1 MEIKRDIWMTRNL
14 CLWCQSLSLKQY
26 FQCLTTA
33 ITSPTLMRKNVYT
46 AILICKICFGVNILP
61 LGSFFFFFTIP
72 QGWHCYTAQSS
83 WVRRA
88 EDFHTRGVCFWQ
100 TKCWRFKL
108 DLYCS
113 VALRGYSLAMDV
125 ATDRSIN
132 RWNPPLSFKS
142 KRTPYLQRDSL
153 VSTVNLALGC

>member
-1 MEIKRDIWMTRNL
+1 MTGNL

-46 AILICKICFGVNILP
+46 TILICKICFGVNILP
-61 LGSFFFFFTIP
+61 LGSFFFFLQSHRGDIVILRRVHGSGEQKTFTP
-72 QGWHCYTAQSS
+72 EG
-83 WVRRA
+83 
-88 EDFHTRGVCFWQ
+88 FCFWQ